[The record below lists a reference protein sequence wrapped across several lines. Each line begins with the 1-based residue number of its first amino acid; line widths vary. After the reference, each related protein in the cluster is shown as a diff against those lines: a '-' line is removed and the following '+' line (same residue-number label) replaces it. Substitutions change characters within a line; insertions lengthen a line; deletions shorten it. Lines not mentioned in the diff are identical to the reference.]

1 MVRSLAGLAVCLK
14 AIAASAQYRADAGVT
29 DAMAQIAQGP
39 GDLAKALDRPAKR
52 LLGIPALRRR
62 DDPLQI
68 LNQMRIGLFQRLA
81 ASPRP
86 ANPTIRCPADH
97 EFIQTTANGAAGNPG
112 NSRHRGDP
120 TPAGGQRLAR
130 RINPAL
136 PLIQI
141 RAERLKPLSYRRF
154 VDHESR
160 YGTTRPS
167 STTYVDNSD
176 SIIVLRSLRARWP
189 AGA

>member
-14 AIAASAQYRADAGVT
+14 AVAAGAQYRADAGVT
-29 DAMAQIAQGP
+29 DTMTQTAQSP

-52 LLGIPALRRR
+52 LLGIPALRRC
-62 DDPLQI
+62 DDPLEI

-86 ANPTIRCPADH
+86 AHPTIRRRPDR
-97 EFIQTTANGAAGNPG
+97 ELIQTTANGAAGNPG

-120 TPAGGQRLAR
+120 TPTGGQRLAR
-130 RINPAL
+130 RKNPPL
-136 PLIQI
+136 PLVQI
-141 RAERLKPLSYRRF
+141 GAQRLKPSSYRCV

-160 YGTTRPS
+160 YGNKWPN
-167 STTYVDNSD
+167 STT
-176 SIIVLRSLRARWP
+176 IC
-189 AGA
+189 